1 MKVMEGDGRSRTKRS
16 CSLMEQTMAVC
27 PIKKRFVT
35 DRPNVLWRKYVVRPT
50 SAGKNHPSVRTIDA
64 YANQTAI
71 EDRGD
76 KPSSPIKLLEGVRK
90 GIDGEFGTA
99 FVMNERKGKTR
110 CKRWKCLNNV
120 FGCTDHLSR
129 ISRAPNFAY

>member
-1 MKVMEGDGRSRTKRS
+1 MTEEVERSEVVPLWNKPWQFALSRNAS
-16 CSLMEQTMAVC
+16 S
-27 PIKKRFVT
+27 PIG
-35 DRPNVLWRKYVVRPT
+35 RPNVLWRKYVVRPT

-129 ISRAPNFAY
+129 ISRASNFAY

>member
-1 MKVMEGDGRSRTKRS
+1 MTEEVERSEVVPLWSKPWQFALSRNAS
-16 CSLMEQTMAVC
+16 S
-27 PIKKRFVT
+27 PIG
-35 DRPNVLWRKYVVRPT
+35 RPNVLWRKYVVRPT

-129 ISRAPNFAY
+129 ISRASNFAY